1 MSSNTTDELPA
12 ALRQRLL
19 EAARSSI
26 EYGVRHGRPM
36 AINPADYPDAL
47 TVARAT
53 FVTLHIDGRLRGCIG
68 SLEAHQSLIEDVVH
82 NAHAAAFKDP
92 RFPPLAENEL
102 EQIDIEISVLSP
114 PQEISF
120 SSESDL
126 LSRIRPGIDGLILSE
141 GQRRGTFLPSVWSSL
156 AEPVEFLRHL
166 KQKAGLPP
174 DYWSDS
180 IRIQRYTTESFS

>member
-12 ALRQRLL
+12 VLRQQLL
-19 EAARSSI
+19 EAARASI
-26 EYGVRHGRPM
+26 EYGIRHGRPM
-36 AINPADYPDAL
+36 AINPADYPESL
-47 TVARAT
+47 TLPRAT

-68 SLEAHQSLIEDVVH
+68 SLEAHQSLIEDVAH

-92 RFPPLAENEL
+92 RFPPLAANEL

-114 PQEISF
+114 PEDVSF
-120 SSESDL
+120 TSEADL

-156 AEPVEFLRHL
+156 AEPVDFLRHL